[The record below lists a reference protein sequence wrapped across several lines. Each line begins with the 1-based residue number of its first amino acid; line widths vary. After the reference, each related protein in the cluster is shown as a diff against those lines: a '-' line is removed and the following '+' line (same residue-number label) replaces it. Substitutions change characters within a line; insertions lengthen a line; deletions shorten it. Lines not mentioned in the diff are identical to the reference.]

1 MVPPPPP
8 PPVTYPFSPCLKS
21 PSCTASK
28 LGVQYSVF
36 LGRRLKYNKN
46 RIHETV
52 EKPKIPKPKKKT
64 KKQNQKKNK
73 TTKTKKTKKTK
84 TKKKPKIS
92 KSPGKLFFF
101 WFFGFGVLFF
111 FFWFWYFWFF
121 GFGILAFWFAFTV
134 RGNNY
139 TFFSVLML
147 IVLFRNSIQVVFLVL
162 QNYLF
167 RYYVSRAAS
176 V

>member
-1 MVPPPPP
+1 MGLLQE
-8 PPVTYPFSPCLKS
+8 S
-21 PSCTASK
+21 
-28 LGVQYSVF
+28 
-36 LGRRLKYNKN
+36 R
-46 RIHETV
+46 
-52 EKPKIPKPKKKT
+52 KIV
-64 KKQNQKKNK
+64 
-73 TTKTKKTKKTK
+73 
-84 TKKKPKIS
+84 
-92 KSPGKLFFF
+92 FF
-101 WFFGFGVLFF
+101 WFFFFVFWFCFF
-111 FFWFWYFWFF
+111 FGFF
-121 GFGILAFWFAFTV
+121 GFGIFGFLVLVFWLFGSPSRS

>member
-1 MVPPPPP
+1 MRLLQESRKIGC
-8 PPVTYPFSPCLKS
+8 F
-21 PSCTASK
+21 
-28 LGVQYSVF
+28 GVF
-36 LGRRLKYNKN
+36 G
-46 RIHETV
+46 
-52 EKPKIPKPKKKT
+52 
-64 KKQNQKKNK
+64 
-73 TTKTKKTKKTK
+73 
-84 TKKKPKIS
+84 
-92 KSPGKLFFF
+92 
-101 WFFGFGVLFF
+101 FFGFGVFG

-121 GFGILAFWFAFTV
+121 GFVFWLFGSPSRS

-139 TFFSVLML
+139 AFLSVLML